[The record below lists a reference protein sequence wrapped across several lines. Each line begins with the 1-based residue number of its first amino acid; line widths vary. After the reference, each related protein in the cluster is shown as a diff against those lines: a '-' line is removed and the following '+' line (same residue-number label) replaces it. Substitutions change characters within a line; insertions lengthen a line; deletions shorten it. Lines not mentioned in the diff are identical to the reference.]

1 MSGALRA
8 CRMLFFFCPEVRP
21 ASIFIHLSSVSDCLP
36 SCLSALLSPLHSCF
50 SVSKAL
56 VVNMKQVDSEE
67 MKVGR
72 DRTEAGSEITLES
85 A

>member
-1 MSGALRA
+1 MQEAFYFSEAG
-8 CRMLFFFCPEVRP
+8 P

-36 SCLSALLSPLHSCF
+36 SCLSALLPPLHSCF

-56 VVNMKQVDSEE
+56 VGNMKQVESEK

-72 DRTEAGSEITLES
+72 DRTKTGSEINLES
-85 A
+85 ASNA